1 MKARGNWNK
10 DRDLTIQLL
19 HTCSLRKG
27 EADNMKAKVWNKRNE
42 VSRKVWPSE
51 RKRHL

>member
-1 MKARGNWNK
+1 
-10 DRDLTIQLL
+10 
-19 HTCSLRKG
+19 
-27 EADNMKAKVWNKRNE
+27 MKAKVWNKRNE